1 MSENA
6 WKTVLRTA
14 TEMSDVQ
21 HMAFYTCLGKVQAG
35 VSICMKA
42 EAQTN
47 IMFNFTSLTLSLIV
61 IEL

>member
-6 WKTVLRTA
+6 WRTVLRTA

-21 HMAFYTCLGKVQAG
+21 HMAFYTCLGKAQAG
-35 VSICMKA
+35 VSVGMKA

-47 IMFNFTSLTLSLIV
+47 VVFNFNSLTLSHIA

>member
-1 MSENA
+1 
-6 WKTVLRTA
+6 
-14 TEMSDVQ
+14 MSDVQ

-35 VSICMKA
+35 VSVGMKA

-47 IMFNFTSLTLSLIV
+47 IVFNFNSLTLSHIA